1 MYSDKRCAQ
10 ESPKE
15 MAKVIITSALEEKIN
30 KVFRGESVEVLKL
43 LLTLEENPKK
53 GKEIGSV
60 GGVIIKEIRYKNCRF
75 YFITDGFKV
84 KFLQNDE
91 LQELIIKCVN
101 MSNKKNQQTIIDKIK
116 DGLRKIG
123 FDGF

>member
-1 MYSDKRCAQ
+1 
-10 ESPKE
+10 

-91 LQELIIKCVN
+91 LQELIIIRLKRIVP
-101 MSNKKNQQTIIDKIK
+101 I
-116 DGLRKIG
+116 
-123 FDGF
+123 